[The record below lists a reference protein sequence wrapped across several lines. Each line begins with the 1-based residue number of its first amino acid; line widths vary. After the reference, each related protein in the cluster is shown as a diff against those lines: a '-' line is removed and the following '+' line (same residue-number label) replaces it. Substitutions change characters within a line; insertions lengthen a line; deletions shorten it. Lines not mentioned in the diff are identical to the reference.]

1 MVQRSMRPY
10 KQRTSPPSP
19 ATKARR
25 FGLFARLMAAAA
37 GTACIAPAA
46 AQTLEVPMHR
56 VDTAGVAESI
66 GTVTITVAGGRLVFT
81 PALEGLQPGLH
92 GFHVHEKP
100 SCEPATDPEKGKVM
114 PAQAAGPHLDPHKTG
129 RHDGPMGDGHLGDLP
144 ALKVDNDGKATAPVV
159 APRLKMADL
168 KGRTLMIHAG
178 GDNYSDKPEKLGGG
192 GERIACGVIGS

>member
-1 MVQRSMRPY
+1 
-10 KQRTSPPSP
+10 
-19 ATKARR
+19 
-25 FGLFARLMAAAA
+25 
-37 GTACIAPAA
+37 
-46 AQTLEVPMHR
+46 MHR
-56 VDTAGVAESI
+56 VDAAGVAESI
-66 GTVTITVAGGRLVFT
+66 GTVTITVAAGRLVFT

-100 SCEPATDPEKGKVM
+100 TCEPGMDPEKGKMM
-114 PAQAAGPHLDPHKTG
+114 PAQAAGAHLDPRKTG
-129 RHDGPMGDGHLGDLP
+129 RHDGPMGEGHLGDLP